1 MIRFS
6 TFSLPF
12 VFSFILVLSEPTQTL
27 GGSFFLG
34 PLLHFL

>member
-12 VFSFILVLSEPTQTL
+12 VLSVISVLSEPTQSF
-27 GGSFFLG
+27 GGR